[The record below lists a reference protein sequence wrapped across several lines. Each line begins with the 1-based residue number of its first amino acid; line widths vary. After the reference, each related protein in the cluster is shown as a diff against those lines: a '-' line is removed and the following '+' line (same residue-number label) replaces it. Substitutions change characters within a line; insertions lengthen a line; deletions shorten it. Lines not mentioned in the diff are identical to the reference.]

1 MLREKDYGKRLELL
15 LGQAAAGS
23 HVHQTGL
30 LTDLLFTAL
39 ASVTPQ
45 EVQNKQE
52 DSLFTRGGGNLT
64 KMQWEH

>member
-1 MLREKDYGKRLELL
+1 MGSGLSCCWGKQQLE
-15 LGQAAAGS
+15 
-23 HVHQTGL
+23 VMFNQTGL

-52 DSLFTRGGGNLT
+52 DSLFTLGG
-64 KMQWEH
+64 W